1 MLLGHHGDAVSH
13 NMACDLVI
21 LNKRTLTYE
30 PPRPTQQPPGEVQE
44 FPQDDEVPA
53 EGAPLD
59 EPGTLTPSR
68 FPSSQ
73 VNLRS
78 PLQSSL
84 LHKPILPTKAA
95 TFIQPVQQTQ
105 RQLQFGTNS
114 TPQNPTKQVEN
125 MRVGSSFKVLEEE
138 GPNNHQIQAI
148 NAWMKTMKHD
158 VATQSKL
165 WITLPRSLMNRLLNH
180 HLAKH
185 PASTG
190 TSSNGEWNPP
200 KLPSTN
206 LAKPSNSCAFC
217 TKFGNDYVTIATVSP
232 CSAAA
237 RSRTT
242 LDICSII
249 SAAGCLWAGCHFSNK
264 LMLSSCK
271 GVHLEHF
278 VATLSLLRPIR
289 RALNSNSLDHIFGL
303 EVDAWISF
311 DEFHSSG
318 QIYARLPLDRDQPGW
333 WYIGPTIH
341 STETV
346 PYSKVQSIR
355 T

>member
-1 MLLGHHGDAVSH
+1 M
-13 NMACDLVI
+13 
-21 LNKRTLTYE
+21 NKKTLTYE

-84 LHKPILPTKAA
+84 LHKPALPTKAA
-95 TFIQPVQQTQ
+95 TFIPTPPAKPVQQAQ

-158 VATQSKL
+158 VATHSKL
-165 WITLPRSLMNRLLNH
+165 DD
-180 HLAKH
+180 LAK
-185 PASTG
+185 
-190 TSSNGEWNPP
+190 
-200 KLPSTN
+200 KL
-206 LAKPSNSCAFC
+206 
-217 TKFGNDYVTIATVSP
+217 DEQIA
-232 CSAAA
+232 
-237 RSRTT
+237 
-242 LDICSII
+242 
-249 SAAGCLWAGCHFSNK
+249 
-264 LMLSSCK
+264 
-271 GVHLEHF
+271 
-278 VATLSLLRPIR
+278 
-289 RALNSNSLDHIFGL
+289 
-303 EVDAWISF
+303 
-311 DEFHSSG
+311 
-318 QIYARLPLDRDQPGW
+318 QLPLGQTPSINRYLVEWGME
-333 WYIGPTIH
+333 PTKA
-341 STETV
+341 
-346 PYSKVQSIR
+346 SKYKPREAIKLLGILHEIR
-355 T
+355 Q